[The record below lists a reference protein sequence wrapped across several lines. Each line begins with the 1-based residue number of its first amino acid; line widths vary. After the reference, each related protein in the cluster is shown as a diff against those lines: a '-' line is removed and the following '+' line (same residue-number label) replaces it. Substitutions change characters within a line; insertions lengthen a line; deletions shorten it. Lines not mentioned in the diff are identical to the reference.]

1 MPGPGRDLIG
11 EEEIAMA
18 VDVLRSGY
26 LYRYGPDDD
35 PHFKAY
41 VRQLEDRVAEWTGV
55 RYALATSSGTASLWL
70 CLGALG
76 VGPGDEVIVP
86 GFTFIASISSIV
98 FNRATP
104 VLGE

>member
-11 EEEIAMA
+11 EEEISMA

-55 RYALATSSGTASLWL
+55 RYALATSSGTASLWRDGGTGL
-70 CLGALG
+70 ALRWPEMMLTG
-76 VGPGDEVIVP
+76 
-86 GFTFIASISSIV
+86 SS
-98 FNRATP
+98 P
-104 VLGE
+104 